1 MGAFDWGLELVLILL
16 LALTLLHAL
25 RLERALAALRRD
37 RSALGD
43 AVAGFDQSARAAEQG
58 MGKLHSMTSEAA
70 QQVARKIEVAAALK
84 DDLSFLAERGAHLA
98 DRLEAAVRAG
108 RAMEG
113 LRGAPAAG
121 AAPRTAAQGAAPGG
135 APGTPPGARA
145 RSSAERNLLQ
155 ALRGAR

>member
-1 MGAFDWGLELVLILL
+1 MGTLDWVLELALIGLL
-16 LALTLLHAL
+16 VLTLLHAL

-58 MGKLHSMTSEAA
+58 IGKLHSMTGEAA
-70 QQVARKIEVAAALK
+70 QQVARKIEQASALK
-84 DDLSFLAERGAHLA
+84 DDLAFLAERGAHLA

-113 LRGAPAAG
+113 M
-121 AAPRTAAQGAAPGG
+121 RTAAPGPDAG
-135 APGTPPGARA
+135 PRP
-145 RSSAERNLLQ
+145 RSSAERDLLQ

>member
-1 MGAFDWGLELVLILL
+1 MGTIDWVLEGVLIGLL
-16 LALTLLHAL
+16 VLTLLHAL

-58 MGKLHSMTSEAA
+58 IGKLNSMTGEAA
-70 QQVARKIEVAAALK
+70 KQVAKKIEMASALK
-84 DDLSFLAERGAHLA
+84 DDLAFLAERGEHLA
-98 DRLEAAVRAG
+98 NRLEAAVRAG

-113 LRGAPAAG
+113 MRGATAAPAQPPD
-121 AAPRTAAQGAAPGG
+121 AAPRP
-135 APGTPPGARA
+135 
-145 RSSAERNLLQ
+145 RSSAERDLLQ